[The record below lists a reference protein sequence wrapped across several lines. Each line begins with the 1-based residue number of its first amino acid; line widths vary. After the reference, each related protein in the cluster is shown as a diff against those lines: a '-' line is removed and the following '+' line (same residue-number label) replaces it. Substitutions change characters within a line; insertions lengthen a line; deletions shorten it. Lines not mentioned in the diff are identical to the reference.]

1 MVENPDQTEVNAAG
15 TSQPPTQ
22 QPFGDPNVTIR
33 AKSDNSQ
40 NTLQHPSVI
49 KQTTDIPRR
58 LLQKTVTEKNNYLSF
73 NNKFDAVGS
82 NGLFGA
88 NPSMVKFAGY
98 ELRKTHTLKVKLINN
113 SPAPQ
118 RLHILP
124 P

>member
-1 MVENPDQTEVNAAG
+1 V
-15 TSQPPTQ
+15 S
-22 QPFGDPNVTIR
+22 
-33 AKSDNSQ
+33 
-40 NTLQHPSVI
+40 PSIV
-49 KQTTDIPRR
+49 KQTADIPRR

-88 NPSMVKFAGY
+88 NPAMVKFAGY
-98 ELRKTHTLKVKLINN
+98 ELNKTHTLKVKLINN

-124 P
+124 T